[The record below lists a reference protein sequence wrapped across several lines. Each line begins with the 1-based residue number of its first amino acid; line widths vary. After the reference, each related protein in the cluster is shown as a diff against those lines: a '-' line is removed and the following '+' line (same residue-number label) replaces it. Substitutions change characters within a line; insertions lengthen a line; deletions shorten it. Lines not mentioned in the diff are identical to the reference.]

1 MNKIDGQ
8 FEVIKI
14 DQIVEVE
21 NFKNF
26 YQVQSEESEEQLKN
40 SLKSEGQL
48 TPLVVTSDNTL
59 LDGYRRLN
67 LLCELGC
74 EEVKVQ
80 VVEFPPSMDLRLSLN
95 TYRVKTDLDLT
106 NEVFQILN
114 SIPKRQGKR
123 PEGETYNRYEIIQK
137 KLELDGSLIPQSVNS
152 TRSLRM
158 ILRINSF

>member
-48 TPLVVTSDNTL
+48 TPLVVSSNNTL
-59 LDGYRRLN
+59 VDG
-67 LLCELGC
+67 
-74 EEVKVQ
+74 
-80 VVEFPPSMDLRLSLN
+80 
-95 TYRVKTDLDLT
+95 
-106 NEVFQILN
+106 FQ
-114 SIPKRQGKR
+114 K
-123 PEGETYNRYEIIQK
+123 
-137 KLELDGSLIPQSVNS
+137 
-152 TRSLRM
+152 
-158 ILRINSF
+158 FH